1 MRPLPT
7 LLPFK
12 LNHIVVISVCAILLL
27 SFLPLIIQPSHA
39 EESLA
44 KARALSE
51 SGEILSLEKIIA
63 SAKSIKAGD
72 FLEIELERKNGIYV
86 YEVEMLDK
94 NGQVWELKF
103 NANTG
108 ELIKVELDD

>member
-1 MRPLPT
+1 MNR
-7 LLPFK
+7 LLIMPFK
-12 LNHIVVISVCAILLL
+12 LNRIVVISVSAGFLL
-27 SFLPLIIQPSHA
+27 SFLLLVNQSSHA

-63 SAKSIKAGD
+63 SAKSIKSGD

-86 YEVEMLDK
+86 YEVEILDE

-103 NANTG
+103 NANSG
-108 ELIKVELDD
+108 ELIKVERDD

>member
-1 MRPLPT
+1 MN
-7 LLPFK
+7 LLSIMPFK
-12 LNHIVVISVCAILLL
+12 LNRIVVISVCAGFLL
-27 SFLPLIIQPSHA
+27 SFLLLVNQSSQA

-63 SAKSIKAGD
+63 SAKSIKPGD
-72 FLEIELERKNGIYV
+72 FLEIELERKNGTYI
-86 YEVEMLDK
+86 YEVEMLDM

-103 NANTG
+103 NANSG
-108 ELIKVELDD
+108 ELIKLERDD

>member
-1 MRPLPT
+1 MNPLSIM
-7 LLPFK
+7 PFK
-12 LNHIVVISVCAILLL
+12 LNRIVVIPVAAFLL
-27 SFLPLIIQPSHA
+27 SLLIPVNRSSYA

-63 SAKSIKAGD
+63 AAKSIKPGN
-72 FLEIELERKNGIYV
+72 FLEIELERKNGSYI
-86 YEVEMLDK
+86 YEVEMLDM

-103 NANTG
+103 NANSG
-108 ELIKVELDD
+108 ELIKLERDD